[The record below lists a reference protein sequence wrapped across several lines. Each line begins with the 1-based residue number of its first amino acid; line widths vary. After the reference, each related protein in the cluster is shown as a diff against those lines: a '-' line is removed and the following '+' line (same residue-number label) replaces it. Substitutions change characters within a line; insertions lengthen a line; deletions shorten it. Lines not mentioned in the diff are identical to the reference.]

1 MVIAEVGRFI
11 LETVFQ
17 GVGEWVVR
25 TFSRLRG
32 EKKSYGEGT
41 TAALEVQ
48 KRQMRRQKKRESGLK
63 R

>member
-17 GVGEWVVR
+17 GIGEWVVR

-32 EKKSYGEGT
+32 EEKSYGEGT
-41 TAALEVQ
+41 TAALEIQ
-48 KRQMRRQKKRESGLK
+48 KRRARRQEKRESELK
-63 R
+63 Q